1 MSVARSLF
9 SWVVPV
15 LILAAAIGGFLAMGS
30 QPPPQRKVSA
40 AVLAT
45 PVRTAFVE
53 KGDGHIE
60 IDADGVV
67 VPIREVTLA
76 AEVPG
81 RIMKKSANCRAGKF
95 VKAGTVLFEID
106 NRDYQLD
113 VARLEGE
120 RRQSIL
126 NIEEIDE
133 EIEQNKESLGHAQ
146 QQLEL
151 VHKDVKRFENLKVDR
166 IVTEADLDRSLREE
180 LTVANSLTMLQG
192 QQRVLTKRRSR
203 LLEAEM
209 LAGTMLE
216 RVKLDL
222 ERTRVLSPSDGMIVA
237 DLVEQD
243 SFVSK
248 GTPLVTLEDTSAA
261 EVKTSLRMDEIARIW
276 GGRSNDE
283 TKKIDGNVYDIPET
297 PVSVAF
303 TIGNRTYQWDGI
315 LTRQEGRGLDE
326 KTRTL
331 PCRVLVEDPTN
342 VKAIDAY
349 GAPLATLPLG
359 APRSLFRGMFVEVKV
374 HVDSTLDLVS
384 IPQEAMHPSGD
395 VWVLREG
402 VLMIFHPHVVHVL
415 RGLVSFEA
423 DESGLVPGDRV
434 VISQISN
441 PRQGMALSDA
451 SSLKAIP

>member
-1 MSVARSLF
+1 MSSV
-9 SWVVPV
+9 
-15 LILAAAIGGFLAMGS
+15 I
-30 QPPPQRKVSA
+30 
-40 AVLAT
+40 
-45 PVRTAFVE
+45 
-53 KGDGHIE
+53 
-60 IDADGVV
+60 
-67 VPIREVTLA
+67 
-76 AEVPG
+76 
-81 RIMKKSANCRAGKF
+81 N
-95 VKAGTVLFEID
+95 TVF
-106 NRDYQLD
+106 
-113 VARLEGE
+113 
-120 RRQSIL
+120 
-126 NIEEIDE
+126 
-133 EIEQNKESLGHAQ
+133 
-146 QQLEL
+146 
-151 VHKDVKRFENLKVDR
+151 
-166 IVTEADLDRSLREE
+166 
-180 LTVANSLTMLQG
+180 
-192 QQRVLTKRRSR
+192 
-203 LLEAEM
+203 
-209 LAGTMLE
+209 
-216 RVKLDL
+216 
-222 ERTRVLSPSDGMIVA
+222 
-237 DLVEQD
+237 VEQD